1 MDRLLDREI
10 HQLLKSPIT
19 SSYYSSNPP
28 IKSQFTNLRREDCD
42 KVMTPLS
49 SFIPPSEILPTDIN
63 CCSRPHS
70 STSAEVEQGQYRFI
84 DASFIYLKY
93 SHITGMANLSMNPQ
107 SASMQGQ
114 PSAVVTRAKENRY
127 KGKRAYPSIPNQP
140 SEAGAHFM
148 FELAKTVLN
157 KAGGTSSTSLFTQ
170 ASTSQNH
177 HGPHRALHMCAFQL
191 GLYALGLH
199 NCVSPNWLSRTYSS
213 HVSWITGKNING

>member
-1 MDRLLDREI
+1 MLA
-10 HQLLKSPIT
+10 
-19 SSYYSSNPP
+19 
-28 IKSQFTNLRREDCD
+28 
-42 KVMTPLS
+42 
-49 SFIPPSEILPTDIN
+49 

-70 STSAEVEQGQYRFI
+70 STSAEIEQAIG
-84 DASFIYLKY
+84 
-93 SHITGMANLSMNPQ
+93 NLSLNSQ
-107 SASMQGQ
+107 SGGSLPTQG
-114 PSAVVTRAKENRY
+114 AVTRTKEGRY

-170 ASTSQNH
+170 PSTSQNH

-213 HVSWITGKNING
+213 HVSWITG

>member
-1 MDRLLDREI
+1 M
-10 HQLLKSPIT
+10 
-19 SSYYSSNPP
+19 N
-28 IKSQFTNLRREDCD
+28 
-42 KVMTPLS
+42 
-49 SFIPPSEILPTDIN
+49 
-63 CCSRPHS
+63 
-70 STSAEVEQGQYRFI
+70 
-84 DASFIYLKY
+84 
-93 SHITGMANLSMNPQ
+93 NLSVNGQ
-107 SASMQGQ
+107 SGAPAQG
-114 PSAVVTRAKENRY
+114 AVARTKEGRY

-170 ASTSQNH
+170 PSTSQNH

-213 HVSWITGKNING
+213 HVSWITGKHKIVDDIKYLILSTRIHCTACIFLPRRYALSLIVESFEAAIRICAALSIFNAPF

>member
-1 MDRLLDREI
+1 MNIFVLA
-10 HQLLKSPIT
+10 
-19 SSYYSSNPP
+19 
-28 IKSQFTNLRREDCD
+28 
-42 KVMTPLS
+42 
-49 SFIPPSEILPTDIN
+49 

-70 STSAEVEQGQYRFI
+70 STSAEIEQGI
-84 DASFIYLKY
+84 S
-93 SHITGMANLSMNPQ
+93 NLSVN
-107 SASMQGQ
+107 GQ
-114 PSAVVTRAKENRY
+114 PGGPIPPQGAVTRTKEGRY

-170 ASTSQNH
+170 PSTSQNH

-213 HVSWITGKNING
+213 HVSWITGG